1 MLKVTVIGAEGF
13 VGSAFVRY
21 LKNVD
26 VELREITRQN
36 YAESV
41 GTKSD
46 VVIEAACNSK
56 KFLSDKEPLQDF
68 DLSVTHR
75 LKTLLDFPAE
85 FHLHISSVDVYSNL
99 SNFEATKE
107 DSEIDLKTSSHY
119 GFNKLLAEQLVRH
132 HAQNW
137 LILRLAG
144 MVGEGLRKNP
154 IFDILNDGQIFIHPD
169 SNYQF
174 MPTDEV
180 ARIGW
185 NLFESGVK
193 GEIFNLCGD
202 GLISPREVA
211 EIAGKKLLQSDESK
225 NSTPRIVNVNNDKIK
240 RFAELPKTRESVA
253 NFIKKMAE
261 TRA

>member
-21 LKNVD
+21 LKNAN
-26 VELREITRQN
+26 VELCQVTRKN
-36 YAESV
+36 YAELI

-56 KFLSDKEPLQDF
+56 KFLAEKNPLEDF
-68 DLSVTHR
+68 ELSVTHR
-75 LKTLLDFPAE
+75 LKTLQDFPSN
-85 FHLHISSVDVYSNL
+85 FHLHISSVDVYSDL
-99 SNFEATKE
+99 SSPATTKE
-107 DSEIDLKTSSHY
+107 DIEIDLKTSSHY
-119 GFNKLLAEQLVRH
+119 GFNKLLAEQLVQH
-132 HAQNW
+132 HAPNW

-144 MVGEGLRKNP
+144 MIGEGLRKNP
-154 IFDILNDGQIFIHPD
+154 IFDILNGGQIFIHPD
-169 SNYQF
+169 SQYQF

-185 NLFESGVK
+185 NLIEKNVT

-211 EIAGKKLLQSDESK
+211 EIAECGLLQSDESR
-225 NSTPRIVNVNNDKIK
+225 NSTPRIVNISNEKIK
-240 RFAELPKTRESVA
+240 RFAELPKTKESVSA
-253 NFIKKMAE
+253 FIKSQNQ
-261 TRA
+261 